1 MAAPSARVPRVVTI
15 AVVVNL
21 VVQVG
26 IVVTG
31 GLVRLTAS
39 GLGCPTWPECVP
51 GSFTPTVEQEL
62 GIHPVIEFGNR
73 LLTGVVGIAALAV
86 VILLWRYRRRL
97 LGYGGAVL
105 LGTAVQAVLG
115 GITVLTGLHPAT
127 VAAHFLVS
135 SALVAVSAAL
145 LLRLHEADAPRR
157 ALLPDSLRL
166 LTWGLVVVG
175 AATVVLGTLVTGS
188 GPHSGDAEVP
198 VRFDLEPRAISTVH
212 AESVI
217 LFVGLLVGLL
227 AALHAVAAPALLRR
241 RAWQLLA
248 VTVAQGGIGYVQ
260 YFTGLPRALVNLHM
274 LGACLLVVALVAL
287 VLATRDRSVATAA
300 APDTDAV
307 VTTAAG
313 TGTTTSSSDSTA
325 DSPDGAAPPPAPAG
339 SRPGQL
345 VRS

>member
-1 MAAPSARVPRVVTI
+1 MAAAQPRVPRVVTV

-73 LLTGVVGIAALAV
+73 TLTGVVGVAALAV
-86 VILLWRYRRRL
+86 VVLLLLFRRRL
-97 LGYGGAVL
+97 VGYGAAVL
-105 LGTAVQAVLG
+105 LGTGLQAVLG

-135 SALVAVSAAL
+135 AALVAVSTAL
-145 LLRLHEADAPRR
+145 LLRLHEPDGPRR
-157 ALLPDSLRL
+157 RLLPRPLRL
-166 LTWGLVVVG
+166 LSAALVVVG

-188 GPHSGDAEVP
+188 GPHSGDAAVP
-198 VRFDLEPRAISTVH
+198 VRFDIEPRAISTVH
-212 AESVI
+212 AESVV
-217 LFVGLLVGLL
+217 LFLGLLVGLL
-227 AALHAVAAPALLRR
+227 CALHAVGVPALLRR

-248 VTVAQGGIGYVQ
+248 VTLAQGGIGYVQ

-287 VLATRDRSVATAA
+287 VLAGRDRTGTAA
-300 APDTDAV
+300 Q
-307 VTTAAG
+307 
-313 TGTTTSSSDSTA
+313 
-325 DSPDGAAPPPAPAG
+325 
-339 SRPGQL
+339 PGQEQAREALAGDERSGARPSEL

>member
-1 MAAPSARVPRVVTI
+1 MAAPSARLPRVVTI

-21 VVQVG
+21 VAQVG

-73 LLTGVVGIAALAV
+73 TLTGVVAIVAVAV
-86 VILLWRYRRRL
+86 VVLLLRYRRRL
-97 LGYGGAVL
+97 VGYGLAVL
-105 LGTAVQAVLG
+105 VGTAAQAVLG

-135 SALVAVSAAL
+135 AALVAVSAAL
-145 LLRLHEADAPRR
+145 LLRLHEPDGPRR
-157 ALLPDSLRL
+157 PLLPSSLRL
-166 LTWGLVVVG
+166 LTWTLVVVG
-175 AATVVLGTLVTGS
+175 AATVVLGTLVTGA

-198 VRFDLEPRAISTVH
+198 VRLDLEPRAISTLH

-227 AALHAVAAPALLRR
+227 AALYAVGTPALLRC
-241 RAWQLLA
+241 RAWQLMA
-248 VTVAQGGIGYVQ
+248 VTLAQGGIGYLQ

-287 VLATRDRSVATAA
+287 VLAARDRSRAGSPPAASEVRLAEPTA
-300 APDTDAV
+300 
-307 VTTAAG
+307 
-313 TGTTTSSSDSTA
+313 ST
-325 DSPDGAAPPPAPAG
+325 DGA
-339 SRPGQL
+339 RPGQL
-345 VRS
+345 VGS

>member
-1 MAAPSARVPRVVTI
+1 MAAPPARLPVVLSI

-62 GIHPVIEFGNR
+62 GLHPAIEFGNR
-73 LLTGVVGIAALAV
+73 MLTGVVAVAAVAV
-86 VILLWRYRRRL
+86 VVLLLRYRRRL
-97 LGYGGAVL
+97 TGYGLAVL
-105 LGTAVQAVLG
+105 VGTAAQAVLG

-135 SALVAVSAAL
+135 AALVAVSTAL
-145 LLRLHEADAPRR
+145 LLRLHEADGPRR
-157 ALLPDSLRL
+157 PLLPSSLRL
-166 LTWGLVVVG
+166 LTWALVVVG
-175 AATVVLGTLVTGS
+175 AATLVLGTLVTGA

-198 VRFDLEPRAISTVH
+198 VRLALEPRAISTLH

-217 LFVGLLVGLL
+217 LFLGLLVGLL
-227 AALHAVAAPALLRR
+227 AALHAVATTALPRR
-241 RAWQLLA
+241 RAWQLLV
-248 VTVAQGGIGYVQ
+248 VTLAQGGIGYVQ

-287 VLATRDRSVATAA
+287 VLSARDRSVPGLPAGS
-300 APDTDAV
+300 DAV
-307 VTTAAG
+307 ALTGSRGMHPAG
-313 TGTTTSSSDSTA
+313 SDGAHPAVPSP
-325 DSPDGAAPPPAPAG
+325 SPDGA
-339 SRPGQL
+339 RPGQL
-345 VRS
+345 VGS

>member
-73 LLTGVVGIAALAV
+73 TLTGVVGLAALAV
-86 VILLWRYRRRL
+86 VVLLWLHRRRL
-97 LGYGGAVL
+97 VGYGVAVL
-105 LGTAVQAVLG
+105 LGTGAQAVLG

-135 SALVAVSAAL
+135 AGLVAVSTAL
-145 LLRLHEADAPRR
+145 LLRLHEPDGPRR
-157 ALLPDSLRL
+157 PVLPGSLRL

-175 AATVVLGTLVTGS
+175 AATVVLGTLVTGA

-198 VRFDLEPRAISTVH
+198 VRFDLEPRAISTLH

-217 LFVGLLVGLL
+217 LFVGLLLGLL
-227 AALHAVAAPALLRR
+227 AALHAVAVPGLLRR
-241 RAWQLLA
+241 RAWQLAA
-248 VTVAQGGIGYVQ
+248 VTLAQGGIGYVQ

-274 LGACLLVVALVAL
+274 LGACLFVVALVAL
-287 VLATRDRSVATAA
+287 VMAGRDRS
-300 APDTDAV
+300 
-307 VTTAAG
+307 
-313 TGTTTSSSDSTA
+313 
-325 DSPDGAAPPPAPAG
+325 GAAPARLSSAEATAGGQVTAGAPAEPG
-339 SRPGQL
+339 TEGTAGTRAARPGQL
-345 VRS
+345 VGS